1 MNRSIHI
8 QLEPYHSGYLPT
20 VIASRFWTLK
30 KNYIQLN
37 DTVTTVPLKIW
48 FNSYRECIQVAM
60 PAVVWGLRWVPSARW
75 KIEYQD
81 NWDMAVETH
90 ENMGTLSDT
99 DMDDVKV
106 GRGVVASPTLA
117 F

>member
-1 MNRSIHI
+1 MNHSIHI

-60 PAVVWGLRWVPSARW
+60 PALSSGVYAGCLQHVGRSNTRTIGTWPWKPMKTWGL
-75 KIEYQD
+75 
-81 NWDMAVETH
+81 
-90 ENMGTLSDT
+90 
-99 DMDDVKV
+99 
-106 GRGVVASPTLA
+106 
-117 F
+117 